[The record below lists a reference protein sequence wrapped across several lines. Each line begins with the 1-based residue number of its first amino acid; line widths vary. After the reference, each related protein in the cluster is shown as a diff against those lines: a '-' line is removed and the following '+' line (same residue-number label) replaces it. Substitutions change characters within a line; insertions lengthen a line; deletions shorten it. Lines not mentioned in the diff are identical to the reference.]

1 LRPPTRRSAP
11 KTLGWAGL
19 QLLEAEGGFRYLKS
33 QLLLRPVFRR
43 LEHRIRAHV
52 LIRGLAALRT
62 SALRHPKRSLLQ
74 CVIVPDEI
82 DERA

>member
-1 LRPPTRRSAP
+1 V
-11 KTLGWAGL
+11 LGRLGGAEPWAGL

-74 CVIVPDEI
+74 MRD
-82 DERA
+82 RSR